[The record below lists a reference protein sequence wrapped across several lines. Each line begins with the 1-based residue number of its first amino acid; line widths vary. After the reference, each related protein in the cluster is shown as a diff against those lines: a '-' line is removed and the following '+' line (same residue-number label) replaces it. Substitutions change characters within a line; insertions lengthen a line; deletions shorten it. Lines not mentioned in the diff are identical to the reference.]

1 METTIARR
9 RVFVTGG
16 TGYLG
21 QRLIPALLQRG
32 HEVRALVRPG
42 SEHRL
47 PVGCAAVLGN
57 ALVEASFA
65 SRVAPADTFVH
76 LVGVSH
82 PAPWKEKQ
90 FREVDLASV
99 EASVVAA
106 RTAGIRHFVYL
117 SVAQP
122 APVMRSYVAIR
133 SECEARIAAAGL
145 PATFVRPWYVL
156 GPGHRW
162 PVALIPFYALTER
175 LPSTR
180 DTARRLG
187 LVTLQQMITALVQAV
202 ESPPEGT
209 RILDVEAI
217 RRSALTP
224 GPSPASGRGVKS
236 DLAASP

>member
-1 METTIARR
+1 METTATRR

-21 QRLIPALLQRG
+21 QRLIPALLKRG

-47 PVGCAAVLGN
+47 PVGCAAVIGN
-57 ALVEASFA
+57 ALVEASFSA
-65 SRVAPADTFVH
+65 RVAPADTFVH

-82 PAPWKEKQ
+82 PAPWKKRQ
-90 FREVDLASV
+90 FREVDLASAQ
-99 EASVVAA
+99 ASVVAA

-122 APVMRSYVAIR
+122 APVMRDYIAVRA
-133 SECEARIAAAGL
+133 ECEALIAAAGL

-162 PVALIPFYALTER
+162 PYALIPFYSLAER
-175 LPSTR
+175 LPATR

-187 LVTLQQMITALVQAV
+187 LVTLRQVVDALVQAV
-202 ESPPEGT
+202 ETPPDGV
-209 RILDVEAI
+209 RIWGVEAI
-217 RRSALTP
+217 R
-224 GPSPASGRGVKS
+224 SPH
-236 DLAASP
+236 AASNGLSSSVTGATRPAASSL